1 MIVYKKKKKNDC
13 ITNEIRKKNMIGKNK
28 QINEVNLSTFEYH
41 LYYK

>member
-1 MIVYKKKKKNDC
+1 MIVYKKKKLLHYKWDKK
-13 ITNEIRKKNMIGKNK
+13 KKNMIGKNK